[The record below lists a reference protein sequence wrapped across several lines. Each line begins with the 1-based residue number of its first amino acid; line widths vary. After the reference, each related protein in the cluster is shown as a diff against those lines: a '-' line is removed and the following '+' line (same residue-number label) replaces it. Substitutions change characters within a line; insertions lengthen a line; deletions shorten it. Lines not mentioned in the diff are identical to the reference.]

1 MLDDVLI
8 FGKIKNGDIHSFE
21 ILFRRYYERLCR
33 YGYGVVG
40 TWEDAEEIVQELFY
54 KIWKER
60 ETLRIA
66 FSVKSYLYGAV
77 RNNSLQYLEHLAV
90 RQNYREQELDKHHE
104 IRIQTPEEQLEY
116 KELERQ
122 LEDVLN
128 RLSERQRQIFTM
140 SRFEGKKYTE
150 IAGALSLSVKTI
162 EAEMSKALR
171 VLKLGIRNYEL

>member
-8 FGKIKNGDIHSFE
+8 FGKIKNGDIHAFE
-21 ILFRRYYERLCR
+21 ILFRRYYERLCQYS
-33 YGYGVVG
+33 YGFVG

-60 ETLRIA
+60 ENYRIA

-77 RNNSLQYLEHLAV
+77 RNNSLQYLEHLAI
-90 RQNYREQELDKHHE
+90 RQNYRERELNRQNELK
-104 IRIQTPEEQLEY
+104 IQTPEEELEY
-116 KELERQ
+116 KDLEKQ

-128 RLSERQRQIFTM
+128 RLPKRQRQIFTM
-140 SRFEGKKYTE
+140 NRFEGKKYAE
-150 IAGALSLSVKTI
+150 IAEILSLSVKTI

-171 VLKLGIRNYEL
+171 ILKLKIENE